1 MKRLVAAALMLAVI
15 GFCGSA
21 GAQEKKAAKD
31 AKDAKANPTG
41 TWKWTVNFGGNEMER
56 VLKLKLEGDKL
67 SGTLSGGPAG
77 DAKIED
83 AKYKDGEVTFK
94 IQREFNG
101 QKFTI
106 HYSAKVSGDTL
117 KGKSEIDR
125 GDGEKVSRDFEAKRA
140 KEKSD
145 K

>member
-1 MKRLVAAALMLAVI
+1 MKRLVVAALMLAVT
-15 GFCGSA
+15 GFLGSA
-21 GAQEKKAAKD
+21 GAQDKKG

-41 TWKWTVNFGGNEMER
+41 TWKWSVNFGGNEMER
-56 VLKLKLEGDKL
+56 ILKLKLEGDKL
-67 SGTLSGGPAG
+67 TGTLSGGPAG

-117 KGKSEIDR
+117 KGKTEIDR
-125 GDGEKVSRDFEAKRA
+125 DGEKLTREFEAKRE

>member
-1 MKRLVAAALMLAVI
+1 MKQLVVAALMLMTI
-15 GFCGSA
+15 GLGGTAA
-21 GAQEKKAAKD
+21 GHEKKATKE
-31 AKDAKANPTG
+31 AKANPTG
-41 TWKWTVNFGGNEMER
+41 TWKWKVNFGGQESER
-56 VLKLKLEGDKL
+56 VLKLKLDGDKL
-67 SGTLSGGPAG
+67 TGTISGGPAG
-77 DAKIED
+77 ESKIED

-94 IQREFNG
+94 IMREFNG

-117 KGKSEIDR
+117 KGKTEFDR
-125 GDGEKVSRDFEAKRA
+125 DGEKQTREFEAKRE